1 MWEWSGANVRLAPL
15 VPFSGQPSPAHSR
28 DTHPPAPGRLGAGA
42 QSVLSGAVGI
52 CSVSCADRL
61 HSTPQDSRTLDMTL
75 RPIWLPQP
83 LVQVRADPRLRGT
96 GLWDTEPGLV
106 TLTSVLY
113 PPIGPPFFSFFSPK
127 PSLLPKQPLTP
138 LFPPAQG
145 STPAHLRP
153 GPSYQLSILSSPVLG
168 VSSESLGPRPR
179 SNGTWGSSGP
189 HRRPGP
195 SGLVRLCPVG
205 WGTLLELGLFPMPL
219 SLVRPAPLPS
229 CPLTAPAGGGQGK
242 EKEGQVE
249 LDPFGIQE
257 QLGKGPGPEEGWVS
271 GGLPASGQSSLGLS
285 LCGREG
291 LEVCQTPPPLPV
303 VCGAGWVGVGWA

>member
-1 MWEWSGANVRLAPL
+1 M
-15 VPFSGQPSPAHSR
+15 
-28 DTHPPAPGRLGAGA
+28 
-42 QSVLSGAVGI
+42 LSGAVGI

-61 HSTPQDSRTLDMTL
+61 NSTPQDSRILDMAL

-83 LVQVRADPRLRGT
+83 LVQVRADPRLWGT
-96 GLWDTEPGLV
+96 GLWDTDPGLV

-113 PPIGPPFFSFFSPK
+113 PPNRS
-127 PSLLPKQPLTP
+127 SLLLFLSQTLSPPQATP
-138 LFPPAQG
+138 YPTLP
-145 STPAHLRP
+145 SSP
-153 GPSYQLSILSSPVLG
+153 GHQLSILSSPVLG
-168 VSSESLGPRPR
+168 VSSESRGPRPR

-189 HRRPGP
+189 HQRPGP
-195 SGLVRLCPVG
+195 SGLGRLCPVG
-205 WGTLLELGLFPMPL
+205 WGTLLELGLFLMPL

-257 QLGKGPGPEEGWVS
+257 QLGKGPGPEEGWAS
-271 GGLPASGQSSLGLS
+271 GGLPASGPSSLGLS

-291 LEVCQTPPPLPV
+291 LEVCQTPTSPPV
-303 VCGAGWVGVGWA
+303 VCGAWWVAVGWA